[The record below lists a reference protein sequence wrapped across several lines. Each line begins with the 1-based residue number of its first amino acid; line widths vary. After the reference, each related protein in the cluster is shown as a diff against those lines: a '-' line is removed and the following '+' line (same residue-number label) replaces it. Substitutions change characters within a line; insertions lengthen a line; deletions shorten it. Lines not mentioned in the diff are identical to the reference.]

1 MTPSESDLNQSLAW
15 DSLVRRSI
23 EFWDVLIQDEKG
35 LEKSVLKGFTG
46 LDDFLGPPKEIPGQ
60 GSITPMFWF
69 FQRRE
74 SFLSQ
79 KTMTKWSR
87 DRLDDYILLPATPGF
102 VMRTDCFFVSHF
114 WRTQDDP
121 DPDGT
126 YLRRLQKELR
136 PQPWSYIWTDWTCT
150 PQAPR
155 NEKEEYYFTRTLQT
169 ISGIIRNCGFAWFY
183 PPFEPRMWI
192 LYEIAEY
199 SLTCDGGIEIFE
211 DNREFSEHINEMLQ
225 VGVRPTLEK
234 HGYRCTHDRDQEFL
248 TAWLEALVLFKTL
261 HFSVDD
267 IRRFQDQITWHPSVQ
282 VLYMN
287 TINGLVVLQRYEGT
301 LTFGGRCYTFTPFP
315 NWEDGK
321 YSTNTNLGS

>member
-1 MTPSESDLNQSLAW
+1 MTTSESALPASLAW

-23 EFWDVLIQDEKG
+23 EAWDLLIRDERR
-35 LEKSVLKGFTG
+35 LEKSFLKSFTD
-46 LDDFLGPPKEIPGQ
+46 LDDLLGQPKEI
-60 GSITPMFWF
+60 PMFWF

-87 DRLDDYILLPATPGF
+87 DRLDDYVLLPATPGF
-102 VMRTDCFFVSHF
+102 VTRADCFFVSHL

-121 DPDGT
+121 DPDGK
-126 YLRRLQKELR
+126 YLCLLQDELRLQT
-136 PQPWSYIWTDWTCT
+136 WSYIWTDWTCA

-155 NEKEEYYFTRTLQT
+155 AEKEEKYFTRTLQT
-169 ISGIIRNCGFAWFY
+169 MSGIIRNSGFIWYY
-183 PPFEPRMWI
+183 PPWKPRMWI

-199 SLTCDGGIEIFE
+199 SLTCDGRLETTE
-211 DNREFSEHINEMLQ
+211 DIREFAEHIEEMLQ

-234 HGYRCTHDRDQEFL
+234 YGYRCTYDRDEEFL
-248 TAWLEALVLFKTL
+248 TFWLEALVLFKTL
-261 HFSVDD
+261 HFSTDD

-282 VLYMN
+282 SLCMN
-287 TINGLVVLQRYEGT
+287 TIHGAVELCRYEGT
-301 LTFGGRCYTFTPFP
+301 LTFGGRCYKLTPYL

-321 YSTNTNLGS
+321 YATKLRS